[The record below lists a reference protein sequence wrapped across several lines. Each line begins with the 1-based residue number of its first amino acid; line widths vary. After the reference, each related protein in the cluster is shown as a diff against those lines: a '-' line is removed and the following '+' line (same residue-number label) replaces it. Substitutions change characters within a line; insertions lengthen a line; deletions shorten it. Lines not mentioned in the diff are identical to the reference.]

1 MTTLADV
8 ATLAKVS
15 KATAS
20 RVFSHPEAVSQVT
33 AERVRLAAQKLGFVP
48 NVAAR
53 QLARGRIGIIALVVP
68 TLDNR
73 YFTPVISGAQQLVQ
87 EHGLQLTVAVHRFE
101 TLPDVR
107 SVLRLGQQ
115 VDGLILA
122 GPQGSDSL
130 IREVAEAKPT
140 VLIDREVPGLDAVI
154 ADTPAAFES
163 VTEYLIRS
171 GHHTL
176 AYLGGPPGSWMD
188 PHRQRSVMQVAASL
202 EAMVEVYGPYSST
215 FSAGIAAAND
225 LRDSKATAVI
235 PYATALGL
243 GLQYRLLTKDPSS
256 VPVVTSER
264 AIAEALGQEDLATID
279 VDGILLGR
287 KASARL
293 LWRVENREQPPETV
307 RLAVPTGPRPLAEE

>member
-215 FSAGIAAAND
+215 FLQELPQPMTCGI
-225 LRDSKATAVI
+225 
-235 PYATALGL
+235 
-243 GLQYRLLTKDPSS
+243 
-256 VPVVTSER
+256 
-264 AIAEALGQEDLATID
+264 
-279 VDGILLGR
+279 R
-287 KASARL
+287 KR
-293 LWRVENREQPPETV
+293 
-307 RLAVPTGPRPLAEE
+307 RP